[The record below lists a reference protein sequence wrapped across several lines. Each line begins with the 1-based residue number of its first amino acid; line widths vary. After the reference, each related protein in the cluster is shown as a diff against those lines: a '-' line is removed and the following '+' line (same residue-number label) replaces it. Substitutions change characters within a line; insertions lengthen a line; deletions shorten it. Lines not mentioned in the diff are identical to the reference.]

1 MRPGRTAAPA
11 RTGPGR
17 IRRPWYTYEIC
28 RYISTFGRVI
38 FGLFSRVCASFSR
51 LNLSAKCSAL
61 FGGFRA

>member
-28 RYISTFGRVI
+28 RYILAFGRVI
-38 FGLFSRVCASFSR
+38 SALFSRVCALFSR
-51 LNLSAKCSAL
+51 LNLSAKCSAR
-61 FGGFRA
+61 FGGFLA